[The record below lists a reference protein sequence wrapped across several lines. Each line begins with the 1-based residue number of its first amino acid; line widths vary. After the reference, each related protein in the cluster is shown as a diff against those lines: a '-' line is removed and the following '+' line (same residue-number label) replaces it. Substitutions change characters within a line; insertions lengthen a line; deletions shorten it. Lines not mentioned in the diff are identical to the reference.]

1 MGPNEVGEK
10 PHNSKNAGDAIASNA
25 ECDKGTVPLS
35 HSEGV
40 IEGGGYLQRV
50 VGASEEADGAPLLAA

>member
-1 MGPNEVGEK
+1 MGPNEVGGK

-40 IEGGGYLQRV
+40 V
-50 VGASEEADGAPLLAA
+50 